1 VFVPGQE
8 TRHAVPVADLGLS
21 RGEHMFV
28 ILSEA
33 KNLVCGHAEQRD
45 SSLRSE

>member
-1 VFVPGQE
+1 MGVSCCKAAA
-8 TRHAVPVADLGLS
+8 RSS
-21 RGEHMFV
+21 RKAAAQRAPV

-33 KNLVCGHAEQRD
+33 KNLAFVQAEQRD